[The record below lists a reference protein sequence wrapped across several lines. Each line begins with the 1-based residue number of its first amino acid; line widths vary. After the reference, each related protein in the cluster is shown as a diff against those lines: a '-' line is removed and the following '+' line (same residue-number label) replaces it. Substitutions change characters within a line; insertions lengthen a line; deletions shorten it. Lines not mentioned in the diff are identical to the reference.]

1 MTLGRSTSSSKDNP
15 RVQRISNILY
25 WVLLLVGCAVFLM
38 MNFYTT
44 AKEDDLFHSTIGGGS
59 TRPIDT
65 LLDVLRSW
73 VAYYKYDARTA
84 NIISFTFNG
93 ILGKTAF
100 NICNTVVFGLMAHLV
115 SRQATGRN
123 SIMALVML
131 YSYIVTAMPVPG
143 ETLLWVTGAF
153 NYLWNF
159 TASLLLVIYLMR
171 HRDKQPGWLKGAAL
185 LLLSMFIGAINE
197 GTTFGVF
204 GGLVLYY
211 LINRSK
217 VDRTV
222 AIVMTGYLLGVLLL
236 LTCPGAW
243 DRASDEV
250 TRDAGFMT
258 LMADR
263 CRLILSK
270 SQQYV
275 TPAAALII
283 VLLSLVIRGFKKT
296 FASTPYPLI
305 FLVLLAFAFVVGKD
319 QQRLFFSVSMM
330 GLLLVVMAVYALLKR
345 VWWLQL
351 IVIVVGL
358 ALCAKYYPTNIRTM
372 RDYQAFYN
380 QVDNTIKQTPGRQV
394 VLKAQ
399 SFDTYSRFIKY
410 FNFDSWNFLIRE
422 ETLCRHYDKDNI
434 QFVPDSVYHRYHSGR
449 LLDGAVPLP
458 FTSPD
463 CKDVEAVF
471 AVEGQDYVAVQ
482 MHQDTVSRS
491 YQFAR
496 VFKADGTPMPFPI
509 SYFPLL
515 YQGHEYLIFP
525 SWDNEVA
532 RLTFCPFTLEGGTDI
547 NINLTST
554 VQDTTITDTS
564 L

>member
-1 MTLGRSTSSSKDNP
+1 MKIGNSTLLDGDNTRRSRTLD
-15 RVQRISNILY
+15 VLY
-25 WVLLLVGCAVFLM
+25 WVLLIGGCAVFFLM
-38 MNFYTT
+38 NLYTT
-44 AKEDDLFHSTIGGGS
+44 TKEDDLFHSTIGGGS

-73 VAYYKYDARTA
+73 VAYYKYDGRTA

-93 ILGKTAF
+93 ILGKSVF
-100 NICNTVVFGLMAHLV
+100 NVCTTLVFGLMAHWV
-115 SRQATGRN
+115 SRQATARN
-123 SIMALVML
+123 SAMALVML
-131 YSYIVTAMPVPG
+131 YTYIVTAMPVPG

-159 TASLLLVIYLMR
+159 TASLTLVIYLMK
-171 HRDKQPGWLKGAAL
+171 HRDKQPGWLKGMAL

-211 LINRSK
+211 LLNRDK

-222 AIVMTGYLLGVLLL
+222 ALVMTGYLMGVLLL

-258 LMADR
+258 LMMDR

-270 SQQYV
+270 SMQYV
-275 TPAAALII
+275 TPAAAVI
-283 VLLSLVIRGFKKT
+283 VILLSLLIRGFKKT

-319 QQRLFFSVSMM
+319 QQRLYFSVSMV
-330 GLLLVVMAVYALLKR
+330 GLILVIMAVYALTRR

-351 IVIVVGL
+351 IVVIAGL
-358 ALCAKYYPTNIRTM
+358 ALCAKYYPANIKTM

-380 QVDNTIKQTPGRQV
+380 QVDNTIRQTPSRQV
-394 VLKAQ
+394 VLRVQNFSA
-399 SFDTYSRFIKY
+399 YSRFIKY

-434 QFVPDSVYHRYHSGR
+434 QFVPDSIFDRYYSGR
-449 LLDGAVPLP
+449 LLDVTVPLP
-458 FTSPD
+458 FSSPD
-463 CKDVEAVF
+463 CKDVEAVL
-471 AVEGQDYVAVQ
+471 AVPGQDYIAVQ

-491 YQFAR
+491 YQFAS
-496 VFKADGTPMPFPI
+496 VFKADGTPKQFPVP
-509 SYFPLL
+509 YFPLL

-525 SWDNEVA
+525 MLDDDVA
-532 RLTFCPFTLEGGTDI
+532 RLTFCPFTLEGGTP
-547 NINLTST
+547 INLIVTST
-554 VQDTTITDTS
+554 TPNQQQ
-564 L
+564 